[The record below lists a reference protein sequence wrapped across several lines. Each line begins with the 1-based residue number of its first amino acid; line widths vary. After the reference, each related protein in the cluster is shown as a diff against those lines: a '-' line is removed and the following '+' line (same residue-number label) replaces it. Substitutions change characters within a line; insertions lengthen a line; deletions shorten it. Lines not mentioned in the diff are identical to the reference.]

1 MNFMIMS
8 GNIVEF
14 FKSIEVHE
22 DVDCDDLEELINYS
36 SFIFANNSKSALQI
50 QKDLKRR
57 INISTPFVDGI
68 DIALLHCMTEEVEN
82 IRYAS
87 IRLSNEI
94 MIDKENKTKY
104 ALFMLIPKEPKLIKG
119 VIKQY
124 KWDLIENNE
133 FVDCIK
139 HGDKED
145 IKGKFKSIVL
155 DFYIRKM
162 KLLSKKID

>member
-1 MNFMIMS
+1 
-8 GNIVEF
+8 
-14 FKSIEVHE
+14 
-22 DVDCDDLEELINYS
+22 
-36 SFIFANNSKSALQI
+36 
-50 QKDLKRR
+50 
-57 INISTPFVDGI
+57 
-68 DIALLHCMTEEVEN
+68 MTEEVEN

-104 ALFMLIPKEPKLIKG
+104 ALFMLIPKEAQTYQRELLSNISEN
-119 VIKQY
+119 
-124 KWDLIENNE
+124 LIENDE

-162 KLLSKKID
+162 KLLSKKIN